1 MFQVGP
7 NLVIGSHVLE
17 TVGDWCFFSLSNTG
31 LGVAKLMDIGSK
43 LLATVGVA
51 LNCNYVSK

>member
-1 MFQVGP
+1 MYWK
-7 NLVIGSHVLE
+7 LLEIGV
-17 TVGDWCFFSLSNTG
+17 FSLSNTG

-51 LNCNYVSK
+51 LTDNPCLHWFVGVMLG

>member
-1 MFQVGP
+1 MYWK
-7 NLVIGSHVLE
+7 LLEIGV
-17 TVGDWCFFSLSNTG
+17 FSLSNTG

-51 LNCNYVSK
+51 LTVHAKAAETSRS